1 MDLFK
6 IPDKYGKK
14 TWCLNIYSKYCMQN
28 EPMIMYC
35 IYSNKISPD
44 LPALKSTRCD
54 DVSFIEKNISNF
66 WLKKKCLVYIYF
78 VITLR
83 IGTEKPKQ
91 TV

>member
-54 DVSFIEKNISNF
+54 DVSFIEKISVIF
-66 WLKKKCLVYIYF
+66 GWKKSALSTSIS
-78 VITLR
+78 
-83 IGTEKPKQ
+83 
-91 TV
+91 